1 MNATQ
6 NESIPTPY
14 AVHRGP
20 VSAAKEA
27 IAVTQV
33 AVEESPQLQPVS
45 KYTML
50 SNEDVGRISTRFG
63 EGQSFQGDY
72 TSHKPNVGLSVAG
85 EISGSVQLAENSIFI
100 LVNTGVAE
108 SCSVKTSVAV
118 IEGHFEGKLNACA
131 IEIMPGAE
139 VRGELHYEEIRIH
152 RGARVQA
159 SHTIIA

>member
-1 MNATQ
+1 MNATT
-6 NESIPTPY
+6 NEQIPTPF

-20 VSAAKEA
+20 VAAA
-27 IAVTQV
+27 ADASAVTQV
-33 AVEESPQLQPVS
+33 VVEEHPQVKQSS

-85 EISGSVQLAENSIFI
+85 EISGSVQLAENSIFL
-100 LVNTGVAE
+100 LVATGVADA
-108 SCSVKTSVAV
+108 CSVETSVAV
-118 IEGHFEGKLNACA
+118 IEGRFDGKLNACA
-131 IEIMPGAE
+131 IEIMPGAD